1 MVVLESQPIRKDMSI
16 KIGFDLELH
25 QLTLLAPAG
34 YFVGLHI
41 RFSSPLITF
50 QTYDQAWI
58 DHYTENGFV
67 LRDPMTAWG
76 FSTTGSIRWS
86 DDKLLDPFHL
96 FDEAK
101 KHGLRYGATVAC
113 GLIKSRTIA
122 SFARGD
128 REFRDDEI
136 EKISTIVH
144 RLHDMSEPP
153 EELTKA
159 QVEALRCIAGGD
171 RQAAAAEKLGISES
185 ALKARISSARVR
197 LMARTTAEAIQRAK
211 DYRLI

>member
-1 MVVLESQPIRKDMSI
+1 MSI
-16 KIGFDLELH
+16 KLGLDRELH
-25 QLTLLAPAG
+25 QLTLLAPSG
-34 YFVGLHI
+34 YFLGLHI
-41 RFSSPLITF
+41 RFTSPLMTF

-67 LRDPMTAWG
+67 LRDPMIAWG

-96 FDEAK
+96 FGEAEK
-101 KHGLRYGATVAC
+101 YGLRYGATVAC
-113 GLIKSRTIA
+113 GMINSRTIG

-128 REFRDDEI
+128 REFREDEI
-136 EKISTIVH
+136 ASISTIVH
-144 RLHDMSEPP
+144 RLHDITEPP

-171 RQAAAAEKLGISES
+171 RHAAAAEKLGISES
-185 ALKARISSARVR
+185 ALKARIASARLR